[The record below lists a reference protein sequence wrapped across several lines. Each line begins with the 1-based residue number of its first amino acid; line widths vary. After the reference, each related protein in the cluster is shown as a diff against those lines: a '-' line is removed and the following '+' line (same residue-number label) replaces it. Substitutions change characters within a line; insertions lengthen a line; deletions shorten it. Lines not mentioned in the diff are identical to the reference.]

1 MEGQTILG
9 VAPWV
14 IITALV
20 TWLANTW
27 LHREQRFQEKVD
39 SHAQVEI
46 SRDDLTLQI
55 LQAAR
60 HEVSAAKLDID
71 DMRDEIRKLRMMEQH
86 FYHFQQSLEHLEAL
100 LSAENPKEL
109 QTAKRN
115 ARAFLTRM
123 RALNQAKDTIA
134 NEAQRAASQVEMS
147 SDEIDK
153 AKGNHNVK

>member
-1 MEGQTILG
+1 MHGQEILG

-27 LHREQRFQEKVD
+27 LHREKRFEEKVN

-55 LQAAR
+55 LQTAR
-60 HEVSAAKLDID
+60 QEVSAAKLDID

-100 LSAENPKEL
+100 LSAENDKEL
-109 QTAKRN
+109 ATAKRN
-115 ARAFLTRM
+115 ARAFLNRI
-123 RALNQAKDTIA
+123 RALNEAKGTIA
-134 NEAQRAASQVEMS
+134 NEAQRASSQVDIASET
-147 SDEIDK
+147 IDK
-153 AKGNHNVK
+153 AGKK